1 MIATSEQVVVRR
13 VLRRKDLP
21 IAMTAS
27 DETRAPGMHCALF
40 SADRLTQHDEG
51 RRLVFVARQPSHLIS
66 ESGL

>member
-27 DETRAPGMHCALF
+27 DETSAPGMNRALF
-40 SADRLTQHDEG
+40 SADRLTQRAED
-51 RRLVFVARQPSHLIS
+51 RRSVFVARQPFHLIS